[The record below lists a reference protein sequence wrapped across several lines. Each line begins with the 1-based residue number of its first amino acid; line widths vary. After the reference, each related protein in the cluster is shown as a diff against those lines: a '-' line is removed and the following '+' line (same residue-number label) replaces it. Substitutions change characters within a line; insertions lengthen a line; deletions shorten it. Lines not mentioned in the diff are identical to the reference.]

1 MIVPRGLYERNQ
13 SHDGGKPWSYSRRTG
28 RLMCT
33 YKADMDLGFL
43 GIRSIDSPS
52 SEHLIFGR
60 DTREGVVIEN
70 DGDPSFLQPLQTL
83 FLQAV

>member
-1 MIVPRGLYERNQ
+1 
-13 SHDGGKPWSYSRRTG
+13 
-28 RLMCT
+28 MCT

-52 SEHLIFGR
+52 GEHLIFGR